1 MEERSSFLAPTVR
14 RWRSGG
20 ALPGDDAGAE
30 DEGELVGPQLLAAR
44 AEWQGAAAATP
55 VGGDGGGGS
64 GGGGGA
70 EDARSLP

>member
-1 MEERSSFLAPTVR
+1 V
-14 RWRSGG
+14 
-20 ALPGDDAGAE
+20 PGDDAGAE